1 MLSDKQIEAINM
13 LLEGKQKTQIAKDL
27 GIQRSTLYKWLDNKE
42 FIATMDERRNN
53 FLKQTMDDMKSD
65 VKDILGEVK
74 KLGYTAESE
83 SVRLQALNSILDRVL
98 GRASTKTELSIEKT
112 TEKDIDLKEL
122 DTLLDNN
129 SSDNDVENAIDNVI
143 ELNKAK

>member
-53 FLKQTMDDMKSD
+53 FLKETMDDMKSD

-83 SVRLQALNSILDRVL
+83 AVRLQALNSILDRVL
-98 GRASTKTELSIEKT
+98 GKASSKQEISIEKT

-122 DTLLDNN
+122 EDTFNMVE
-129 SSDNDVENAIDNVI
+129 DVVDDKVIDLK
-143 ELNKAK
+143 EKKAN